1 MKPIHVRLTITL
13 SAWNLHWG
21 STRGATI
28 FPCLLALGAALCSAG
43 CHRESRVD
51 ASRSLEQSFQDSEP
65 EVKQAVVVATTSL
78 RAGNYTEMARAMD
91 PVLSTGRQLTPAQ
104 KQAVEQ
110 LFQQINQTL
119 EADPSRD
126 SKELYELRVKLHRAA
141 TGGRRF

>member
-1 MKPIHVRLTITL
+1 
-13 SAWNLHWG
+13 
-21 STRGATI
+21 
-28 FPCLLALGAALCSAG
+28 
-43 CHRESRVD
+43 VD
-51 ASRSLEQSFQDSEP
+51 ASRSLEQSFQDAEP
-65 EVKQAVVVATTSL
+65 EVKQAVAVATTSL

-91 PVLSTGRQLTPAQ
+91 PVLSNGRQLTPAQ

-119 EADPSRD
+119 ESDPSRD